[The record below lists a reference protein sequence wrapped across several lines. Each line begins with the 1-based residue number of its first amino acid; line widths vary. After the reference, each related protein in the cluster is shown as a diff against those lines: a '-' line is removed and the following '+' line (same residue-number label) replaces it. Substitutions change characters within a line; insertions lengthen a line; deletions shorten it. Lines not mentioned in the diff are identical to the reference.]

1 MQDYPHHYKLRA
13 DALAEGPV
21 NVGGKGLE
29 TLATTS
35 PPQFGGPEG
44 SWSPETMLVASV
56 ANCFILTFRAIARAS
71 RFEWNSLDCS
81 VDGVLDRG
89 DRKTHFTEYHVKATL
104 HLPAGS
110 NETKA
115 RRILDKSNTNCLITN
130 SLNGIEYLDAT
141 VIIAD

>member
-21 NVGGKGLE
+21 NVSGEGLE
-29 TLATTS
+29 TIATTS

-71 RFEWNSLDCS
+71 RFEWSSLDCS
-81 VDGVLDRG
+81 VDGVLDRV

-115 RRILDKSNTNCLITN
+115 RRILDKANSNCLITN